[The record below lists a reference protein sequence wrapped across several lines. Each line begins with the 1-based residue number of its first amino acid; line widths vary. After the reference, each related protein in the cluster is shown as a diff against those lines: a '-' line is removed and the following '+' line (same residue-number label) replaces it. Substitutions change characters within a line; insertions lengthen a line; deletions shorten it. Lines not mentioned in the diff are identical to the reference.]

1 MLFLGISGIIL
12 LKTIFRKPKIHF
24 IIVASLLS
32 LGTAGRSGQITEEL
46 SFPIKHYTLKNGLRI
61 ILSEDNSLPIVA
73 VAVAYNVG
81 SINEVPG
88 KTGLAH
94 LLENLMFQG
103 SRNVGQMQHYSFIQK
118 IGGVLNAITTVD
130 KTVFYQTVPSNQ
142 LALVLWLESDRM
154 MSLDI
159 TPSNVENVKNQLI
172 EDIQLR
178 RESDPYLENS
188 WYFDKLLFP
197 GFAYSHPILGTIEDI
212 SQISTEDVRRFFESY
227 YTPNNTVLSIVGDI
241 KEQKVLPLIQ
251 KYFSTIQM
259 GRPPPATNLG
269 DLAKIV
275 AAEETIT
282 NPMAPSPGFY
292 LGYPLA
298 PRYSE
303 DHYKLAIT
311 EYVLSKG
318 QTSRMYKRLIDK
330 EKTAIYLSGGI
341 ETRKNQSV
349 FKMFVRSNNDIM
361 NERNRR
367 AVFAEINKI
376 KTTLITEEEL
386 RKTKNIFKMDY
397 LKQFDTALNKA
408 IFLAEDLLDSG
419 DQSPWQEELEKY
431 LAVSHYDVS
440 RVANIYF
447 KEDRILITLQVK

>member
-1 MLFLGISGIIL
+1 MICR
-12 LKTIFRKPKIHF
+12 TPKSHF
-24 IIVASLLS
+24 FFIAAILS
-32 LGTAGRSGQITEEL
+32 LALASQAGQITEEL
-46 SFPIKHYTLKNGLRI
+46 SFPIKHYTLKNGLRV

-118 IGGVLNAITTVD
+118 IGGVLNAMTTVD
-130 KTVFYQTVPSNQ
+130 KTIFYQTVPSNQ

-154 MSLDI
+154 TTLNI
-159 TPSNVENVKNQLI
+159 TPSNVENIKNQLI

-188 WYFDKLLFP
+188 WYFDQLLFP
-197 GFAYSHPILGTIEDI
+197 GFAYSHPILGTIADI
-212 SQISTEDVRRFFESY
+212 SRISTQDVRNFFASY

-251 KYFSTIQM
+251 KYFSTIPM
-259 GRPPPATNLG
+259 GRPPPVTDLG
-269 DLAKIV
+269 ELTKI
-275 AAEETIT
+275 AAIDETIT

-292 LGYPLA
+292 LGYTLA

-303 DHYKLAIT
+303 DFYRLAIT

-330 EKTAIYLSGGI
+330 DKTAIYMGGGI
-341 ETRKNQSV
+341 ETRKDHSV
-349 FKMFVRSNNDIM
+349 FKLFVRSNNDIM
-361 NERNRR
+361 NERSRR

-376 KTTLITEEEL
+376 KTTLISEEEL
-386 RKTKNIFKMDY
+386 HKTKNIFKMDY
-397 LKQFDTALNKA
+397 FRQFDTALNKA
-408 IFLAEDLLDSG
+408 IFLAEDLLDKG
-419 DQSPWQEELEKY
+419 NHGPWQEELEKY
-431 LAVSHYDVS
+431 LAISHYDVS
-440 RVANIYF
+440 RMANKYF
-447 KEDRILITLQVK
+447 KDERILITLDIK

>member
-1 MLFLGISGIIL
+1 MSCR
-12 LKTIFRKPKIHF
+12 TPKNYFF
-24 IIVASLLS
+24 IIVAILS
-32 LGTAGRSGQITEEL
+32 LSLANRAGQITEEP
-46 SFPIKHYTLKNGLRI
+46 SFPIKHYTLKNGLRV

-81 SINEVPG
+81 SINEIPG

-118 IGGVLNAITTVD
+118 IGGVLNAMTTVD
-130 KTVFYQTVPSNQ
+130 KTIFYQTVPSNQ

-154 MSLDI
+154 STLNI

-188 WYFDKLLFP
+188 WYFDQLLFP
-197 GFAYSHPILGTIEDI
+197 GFAYSHPILGTIADI
-212 SQISTEDVRRFFESY
+212 SKISTQDVRNFFASY

-251 KYFSTIQM
+251 KYFSTIPM
-259 GRPPPATNLG
+259 GSPPPATDLG
-269 DLAKIV
+269 DLTKIE
-275 AAEETIT
+275 AIEETIT

-292 LGYPLA
+292 LGYTLA

-303 DHYKLAIT
+303 DFYRLAIT

-330 EKTAIYLSGGI
+330 DRTAIYMSGGI
-341 ETRKNQSV
+341 ETRRDHSV
-349 FKMFVRSNNDIM
+349 FKLFVRSNNDIM
-361 NERNRR
+361 NERSRR

-386 RKTKNIFKMDY
+386 HKTKNIFKMDY
-397 LKQFDTALNKA
+397 FRQFDTALNKA
-408 IFLAEDLLDSG
+408 IFLAEDLLDKG
-419 DQSPWQEELEKY
+419 NHNLWQEELEKY

-440 RVANIYF
+440 RMANKYF
-447 KEDRILITLQVK
+447 KDDRILITLDIK